1 MKIQEVEQQNKS
13 VQISDVARFTVRS
26 LKHFANSRIAQGN
39 SWDEIVQLLRSARHV
54 SEAPTII
61 IPNPKQDKY
70 PQSSLLGVFYEELD
84 KAIILIL
91 DAGEKPRDIISLHFK
106 KKKDF
111 EKLLCFAG
119 GGAAYP
125 S

>member
-1 MKIQEVEQQNKS
+1 MAK
-13 VQISDVARFTVRS
+13 FTVRS
-26 LKHFANSRIAQGN
+26 LKHFAGSRIAQGN
-39 SWDEIVQLLRSARHV
+39 SWHEIVQLLKNARHV
-54 SEAPTII
+54 SEHPEVNIF
-61 IPNPKQDKY
+61 NPKQEQH
-70 PQSSLLGVFYEELD
+70 PHSRLLGVFYKEFN

-91 DAGEKPRDIISLHFK
+91 DTGDEPRDIISLHFK

-111 EKLLCFAG
+111 DKLLCSAG

>member
-1 MKIQEVEQQNKS
+1 MNAFEKNDVEVSRTAK
-13 VQISDVARFTVRS
+13 FTIRS
-26 LKHFANSRIAQGN
+26 LKHLAGSRIAQGN
-39 SWDEIVQLLRSARHV
+39 SWDEIVQLLKSVRRV
-54 SEAPTII
+54 SERPEIT
-61 IPNPKQDKY
+61 IPNPKNDKY
-70 PQSSLLGVFYEELD
+70 PKSLLLGVFYKELG

-91 DAGEKPRDIISLHFK
+91 DAGEKPQDIISLHFK

-111 EKLLCFAG
+111 EKLLCFAD

>member
-1 MKIQEVEQQNKS
+1 MEIKKEDKGSQS
-13 VQISDVARFTVRS
+13 VRISNTAKFTVRS
-26 LKHFANSRIAQGN
+26 LKHFAQSRIAQGN
-39 SWDEIVQLLRSARHV
+39 SWNEIIQLLKNARRV
-54 SEAPTII
+54 SEMPEVII
-61 IPNPKQDKY
+61 FNPKQDKY
-70 PQSSLLGVFYEELD
+70 PQSLLLGVFYKELD

-91 DAGEKPRDIISLHFK
+91 DAGDKPRDIVSLHFK
-106 KKKDF
+106 KRKDF